1 MQPEN
6 NLVAAHFATWWA
18 QKFALRLTELA
29 DQLVV
34 DGIRECI
41 WEIVVAIRQ
50 SFVIKGFWR
59 ARVTVVESPSRINE
73 VAFVEIANLVTSS
86 AARAS
91 PKTAVHGGLIRE
103 EQWVMIPE
111 EFRITAAWTKK
122 GVPSSSVIVDFEIWK
137 SRFMHRDFDEHW
149 LHFSKSSITK
159 SVW

>member
-50 SFVIKGFWR
+50 SFVIKGFW
-59 ARVTVVESPSRINE
+59 
-73 VAFVEIANLVTSS
+73 
-86 AARAS
+86 
-91 PKTAVHGGLIRE
+91 
-103 EQWVMIPE
+103 
-111 EFRITAAWTKK
+111 
-122 GVPSSSVIVDFEIWK
+122 
-137 SRFMHRDFDEHW
+137 
-149 LHFSKSSITK
+149 
-159 SVW
+159 

>member
-73 VAFVEIANLVTSS
+73 VAFVEIANLVASS

-111 EFRITAAWTKK
+111 EFRITAAWTEK
-122 GVPSSSVIVDFEIWK
+122 E
-137 SRFMHRDFDEHW
+137 SRVAV
-149 LHFSKSSITK
+149 S
-159 SVW
+159 